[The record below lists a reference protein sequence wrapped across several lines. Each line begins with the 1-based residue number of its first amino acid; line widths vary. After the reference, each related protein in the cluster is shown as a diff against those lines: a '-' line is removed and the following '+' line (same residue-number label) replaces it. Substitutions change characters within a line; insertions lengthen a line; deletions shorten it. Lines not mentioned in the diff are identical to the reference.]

1 MEGERLRC
9 EPSSCGSFSV
19 VSWNTA
25 VGLSRFN
32 TSAQWFRAAAQ
43 LGMIP
48 VQAKE
53 TFSECLS
60 DCESMTRALGTAA
73 GAAGRHYAD
82 LMTGA
87 YAGRP
92 VIVAVTDFVERR
104 PPPLIQIG
112 DVPAWSVRVLSTWTF
127 AAAQMTAPLFVGL
140 TIDRSGARSGPDLVV
155 GEPAFDQAFGVWAAD
170 PSRAIELLRR
180 RGRPSEII
188 DVLADF
194 ARQGLSVTITDDF
207 VRVGLARVV
216 LDAASIEQWLRALHW
231 SALELEDPRRALG
244 PSEIEARF
252 ASTLSEVA
260 RELGLTLVEPATLR
274 GAIDGVELWTNTL
287 TLGGRLNTAVIA
299 RIPAPSIAGLE
310 LERTRPNV
318 ARAPFVAPP
327 PDFVLGDPVFDAAFR
342 VVGYPY
348 EGLTMVFHQGLRHK
362 LLSMLAHAD
371 VSVRGGYVRL
381 VIPGLVEQ
389 PGGLREAARD
399 VVQVARALSLPPR

>member
-1 MEGERLRC
+1 MQNVVVLLDSQLEIYVRHRGFGAYGGERLRC

-60 DCESMTRALGTAA
+60 DCESMTRAFGTAA

-180 RGRPSEII
+180 RGRPSELI

-194 ARQGLSVTITDDF
+194 ARQGLSVTIADDF

-231 SALELEDPRRALG
+231 SERDRTSRARRASLRRRT
-244 PSEIEARF
+244 SSSATLCSTRRF
-252 ASTLSEVA
+252 AWW
-260 RELGLTLVEPATLR
+260 
-274 GAIDGVELWTNTL
+274 AI
-287 TLGGRLNTAVIA
+287 
-299 RIPAPSIAGLE
+299 
-310 LERTRPNV
+310 RTK
-318 ARAPFVAPP
+318 
-327 PDFVLGDPVFDAAFR
+327 D
-342 VVGYPY
+342 
-348 EGLTMVFHQGLRHK
+348 
-362 LLSMLAHAD
+362 
-371 VSVRGGYVRL
+371 
-381 VIPGLVEQ
+381 
-389 PGGLREAARD
+389 
-399 VVQVARALSLPPR
+399 